1 MRIKI
6 RHETHYML
14 ETAARRAM
22 QYLRLTPRNDRN
34 QRVGQWTIS
43 GPEQLTAWSDG
54 FGNIVHFAAEHTDH
68 HDLKILVE
76 GEVETKETSG
86 VLPLDDGL
94 PPGMFMR
101 ATPLIKCDDNIAAF
115 ADQYGDLRKTEGEI
129 AFLHALMNGLAD
141 EVAYESG
148 QSTVFCTAAEVFARK
163 KGVCQDFAHLFI
175 SCCHHHNI
183 PTRYISGYIT
193 DGAGEPA
200 SHAWAE
206 SYVSNLGWVSFDPS
220 NRQCASESYVR
231 LAVAYDYSTAAP
243 IIGVRTGG
251 QGEIMNV
258 DVQVNQVQN

>member
-6 RHETHYML
+6 RHETHYLL

-34 QRVGQWTIS
+34 QRILSWAIS
-43 GPEQLTAWSDG
+43 GPEQLTEWIDG
-54 FGNIVHFAAEHTDH
+54 FGNVTHFAAEHTDH
-68 HDLKILVE
+68 VDLKVVVE
-76 GEVETKETSG
+76 GEVETKETNG

-94 PPGMFMR
+94 PPGMFLR
-101 ATPLIKCDDNIAAF
+101 PRDLISPDEQIRAF
-115 ADQYGDLRKTEGEI
+115 AATFEPVLKQEGEI
-129 AFLHALMNGLAD
+129 VFLHALMEGIRK

-148 QSTVFCTAAEVFARK
+148 HSTVQCTAIKAFERK

-175 SCCHHHNI
+175 ACCHSLNV
-183 PTRYISGYIT
+183 PARYVSGYIT

-206 SYVSNLGWVSFDPS
+206 SYVSDLGWVSFDPS
-220 NRQCASESYVR
+220 NGQCASESYVR
-231 LAVAYDYSTAAP
+231 LAVGYDYASCPP

-251 QGEIMNV
+251 QGEQMNV
-258 DVQVNQVQN
+258 SVQVDQLQN